1 MPKSSPPSSPVP
13 RGLELTHVPPHSLQ
27 PAPWNP
33 RRISA
38 KARARLREG
47 IERFGFVQPLVAR
60 TEDRLLVGGH
70 QRWDI
75 AVELQLETVPVIFL
89 PDLSDR
95 QAKALAVL
103 LNNKDA
109 QGEWEVSSLT
119 ALLEELA
126 ESPMDAL
133 LQATGFDEASLE
145 KLLGSGADA
154 DPSLTPLDIRPMP
167 AMVWVVF
174 GVPST
179 QYAAVAD
186 QVQALA
192 GVPNAICEVVAS
204 DHAARAVGG
213 ARGR

>member
-1 MPKSSPPSSPVP
+1 
-13 RGLELTHVPPHSLQ
+13 
-27 PAPWNP
+27 
-33 RRISA
+33 
-38 KARARLREG
+38 
-47 IERFGFVQPLVAR
+47 
-60 TEDRLLVGGH
+60 
-70 QRWDI
+70 
-75 AVELQLETVPVIFL
+75 
-89 PDLSDR
+89 
-95 QAKALAVL
+95 
-103 LNNKDA
+103 
-109 QGEWEVSSLT
+109 VSSLT